1 MLAKKGPSKG
11 GGKGSAATGGLLS
24 GTNLGLILVFIGF
37 VVILG
42 GIALASNMGWI
53 GGDGAS
59 AGGGASCD
67 ETLIDKSVHEHA
79 RLEVYLDSE
88 ETYDFSAERYQLAT
102 GFLHL
107 ENGQD
112 DASNGATVHVH
123 QARPSLGCFFET
135 IDWQVSQDRIVTDTG
150 DTYEE
155 NGGEITIT
163 VDGEPADVTAPLVQ
177 GSVYVVEYTPG
188 DAGGT
193 DGGNETGDQGTD
205 QTAASDR

>member
-37 VVILG
+37 IVILG
-42 GIALASNMGWI
+42 GIAVASNMGWI
-53 GGDGAS
+53 GGDDAGAT
-59 AGGGASCD
+59 GGASCE

-88 ETYDFSAERYQLAT
+88 QTYDFSGSEYQLAT
-102 GFLHL
+102 QFLHL
-107 ENGQD
+107 ENGEE
-112 DASNGATVHVH
+112 DARNGAMLHVH

-135 IDWQVSQDRIVTDTG
+135 IDWQVSPDRIVTDKG
-150 DTYEE
+150 DTYVED
-155 NGGEITIT
+155 GGEITIT
-163 VDGEPADVTAPLVQ
+163 VDGEPADFSAPLVQ

-188 DAGGT
+188 EETSSD
-193 DGGNETGDQGTD
+193 DGN
-205 QTAASDR
+205 QTTNQTVASDR